1 MPWCA
6 DHRSFPCNPAFLL
19 INRAWTCP
27 PHSVLKC
34 LCKEKGLVGPHRCQ
48 GLVVLGFKKKNQ
60 TVQAERNT
68 ISRRATELKSPF
80 PAPRSRTTSFLWLPF
95 QGERSPFAAGPQRG
109 KLRRQSRARPEE
121 EQGGCGIWQR
131 SIHMVKA
138 APEIRALWLLLS
150 QNNGEAFFWFLLP
163 SPSTAAGERPPV
175 LQARVQRDTAWL
187 WWAQAELDHHPP
199 SISWFL

>member
-1 MPWCA
+1 MKKKGSW
-6 DHRSFPCNPAFLL
+6 DHTA
-19 INRAWTCP
+19 A
-27 PHSVLKC
+27 
-34 LCKEKGLVGPHRCQ
+34 KGLLCWAS
-48 GLVVLGFKKKNQ
+48 KKNQ

-80 PAPRSRTTSFLWLPF
+80 PAPRSRTTFLWLPF

-109 KLRRQSRARPEE
+109 KLRRQSRAGPEE

-138 APEIRALWLLLS
+138 APEIQALWLLLS
-150 QNNGEAFFWFLLP
+150 QNNGEAFFWSLSP
-163 SPSTAAGERPPV
+163 SPSTAAGDRPPV

>member
-1 MPWCA
+1 MSPPLCFKMFV
-6 DHRSFPCNPAFLL
+6 RRK
-19 INRAWTCP
+19 RARGPTPLPGACC
-27 PHSVLKC
+27 V
-34 LCKEKGLVGPHRCQ
+34 GLQ
-48 GLVVLGFKKKNQ
+48 KKKNQ